1 MGEIFGVRCRK
12 RVWVYSERVFG
23 LFRGEETLPRKGV
36 ACSMERVRGG
46 RIGSLRPVSERALA
60 GRCSPAV
67 VSGAACGA
75 GRRCTGR
82 RHVRGYRLHRDL
94 LPVAG
99 RSAGRVSCGGRCRLR
114 RGLLLRMGGGFGAG
128 FSGRW
133 SGRAGR
139 RSPLSVPCGVGS
151 GIDPL
156 KQGPAGA
163 GRQLPLYNYD
173 SGCFIFDTMA
183 ESRINTLPKPD
194 VIFFQDII
202 SLKNNCYCNY

>member
-1 MGEIFGVRCRK
+1 MWVKFLACDAGNGCGCILKGFSAFFAGKRRSLGRVSPVVWKGCAEAGSVPCGRCRK
-12 RVWVYSERVFG
+12 E
-23 LFRGEETLPRKGV
+23 LL
-36 ACSMERVRGG
+36 RGG
-46 RIGSLRPVSERALA
+46 VRRLWFPGL
-60 GRCSPAV
+60 PAV
-67 VSGAACGA
+67 PGGSVPDGFMCG
-75 GRRCTGR
+75 
-82 RHVRGYRLHRDL
+82 VYRLHRDL

-114 RGLLLRMGGGFGAG
+114 RGLLLRMGGLRAG
-128 FSGRW
+128 YSARW
-133 SGRAGR
+133 PGRAGR

-194 VIFFQDII
+194 VIF
-202 SLKNNCYCNY
+202 SKTLSP

>member
-1 MGEIFGVRCRK
+1 MDCVGEIFGVRCRK

-46 RIGSLRPVSERALA
+46 RIGSR
-60 GRCSPAV
+60 GRCRKELLRGGVRRLWFPGLPAV
-67 VSGAACGA
+67 PGGSVPDGFMCG
-75 GRRCTGR
+75 
-82 RHVRGYRLHRDL
+82 VYRLHRDL

-114 RGLLLRMGGGFGAG
+114 RGLLLRMGGLRAG
-128 FSGRW
+128 YSGRW
-133 SGRAGR
+133 PGRAGR

-151 GIDPL
+151 GIDTL

-173 SGCFIFDTMA
+173 SGCFIFDTM
-183 ESRINTLPKPD
+183 
-194 VIFFQDII
+194 
-202 SLKNNCYCNY
+202 LKAVSIPFRSWM

>member
-60 GRCSPAV
+60 GRGSPAL

-75 GRRCTGR
+75 GRLCTGR
-82 RHVRGYRLHRDL
+82 LHVRGYRLHRDL

-114 RGLLLRMGGGFGAG
+114 RGLLLRMGGACGLGIPVG
-128 FSGRW
+128 GRVVRV
-133 SGRAGR
+133 GGR
-139 RSPLSVPCGVGS
+139 RCPYRAVS
-151 GIDPL
+151 GAVL
-156 KQGPAGA
+156 T
-163 GRQLPLYNYD
+163 R
-173 SGCFIFDTMA
+173 
-183 ESRINTLPKPD
+183 
-194 VIFFQDII
+194 
-202 SLKNNCYCNY
+202 

>member
-46 RIGSLRPVSERALA
+46 RIGSLRPGSERALA
-60 GRCSPAV
+60 GRGSPAL

-75 GRRCTGR
+75 GRLCTGR
-82 RHVRGYRLHRDL
+82 LHVRGYRLHRDL

-114 RGLLLRMGGGFGAG
+114 RGLLLRMGGGLRAG
-128 FSGRW
+128 YSGRW
-133 SGRAGR
+133 PGRAGR